1 MTKRYSASTSIARCM
16 RNIRAATAPGRR
28 NITSGKKARSKS
40 LFAPGM
46 AARLDALLGQAV
58 GERNAL
64 ASICAKMAADPLAV
78 LPSPELRLERPHR
91 VTGIDF
97 T

>member
-1 MTKRYSASTSIARCM
+1 
-16 RNIRAATAPGRR
+16 
-28 NITSGKKARSKS
+28 
-40 LFAPGM
+40 M

-64 ASICAKMAADPLAV
+64 ASICAKMAADQLAV